1 MTKKTTSGAADG
13 RRARN
18 RTPVPPRWS
27 KARTDRFLEVLA
39 ATTNVSEAARAA
51 GMTASSAYERKRRD
65 ARFAAAWAEALEI
78 GFAELEMLL
87 LRHALQGSER
97 TETVT
102 DSDSGKVK
110 QIKTV
115 HSYPVAVAMR
125 LLIAHREEVE
135 RYRSARGVDPV
146 AASDAAE
153 RVRAELKRI
162 RERLGLAKEAAQKPE
177 TPDGPA

>member
-1 MTKKTTSGAADG
+1 MTMRKQADAAARRGEKT
-13 RRARN
+13 RA
-18 RTPVPPRWS
+18 PRWS
-27 KARTDRFLEVLA
+27 KAGTEKFLTVLA
-39 ATTNVSEAARAA
+39 ATTNVSEAAREA

-65 ARFAAAWAEALEI
+65 KAFAAAWAEALEI

-87 LRHALQGSER
+87 LRQALKGSER

-110 QIKTV
+110 QVKTV
-115 HSYPVAVAMR
+115 HAYPVAVAMR

-135 RYRSARGVDPV
+135 RYRSARGVDPAV
-146 AASDAAE
+146 AGEAAE

-162 RERLGLAKEAAQKPE
+162 RERLGLARQAAEKRD
-177 TPDGPA
+177 DGA

>member
-1 MTKKTTSGAADG
+1 MTRKTNSDAAAGRGEGA
-13 RRARN
+13 RA
-18 RTPVPPRWS
+18 PAPRWS

-65 ARFAAAWAEALEI
+65 NRFAAAWAEALEI

-102 DSDSGKVK
+102 DSDSGKVRH
-110 QIKTV
+110 IKTV

-135 RYRSARGVDPV
+135 RYRLAKGVDPAV
-146 AASDAAE
+146 ASEAAE

-162 RERLGLAKEAAQKPE
+162 RERLGLARQAAE
-177 TPDGPA
+177 TPDERA

>member
-1 MTKKTTSGAADG
+1 MTPRRTAGAANG
-13 RRARN
+13 RGDKRMHA
-18 RTPVPPRWS
+18 PRWS
-27 KARTDRFLEVLA
+27 KARTDRFLEMLA

-51 GMTASSAYERKRRD
+51 EMTASSAYERKRRD
-65 ARFAAAWAEALEI
+65 KAFAAAWAEALEI

-87 LRHALQGSER
+87 LRQALTGSER

-110 QIKTV
+110 QIRTV

-135 RYRSARGVDPV
+135 RYRSARGVDPAV
-146 AASDAAE
+146 ASEAAE

-162 RERLGLAKEAAQKPE
+162 RERLGLARQAAD
-177 TPDGPA
+177 TPDAPG

>member
-1 MTKKTTSGAADG
+1 MTGKTTSDAAAG
-13 RRARN
+13 RGERA

-65 ARFAAAWAEALEI
+65 KTFAALWAEALEI

-87 LRHALQGSER
+87 LRQALMGSER

-102 DSDSGKVK
+102 DSDSGKVR

-135 RYRSARGVDPV
+135 RYRSARGVDPAV
-146 AASDAAE
+146 ASDAAE

-162 RERLGLAKEAAQKPE
+162 RERLGLARQAAEK
-177 TPDGPA
+177 PDGPA